1 MVGTFGGALEV
12 RKISAQDGK
21 LTAEVTGDVEKAQ
34 DGVLVIKRI
43 HVLHTLK
50 SAAANRETAERV
62 HRVYAE
68 RCPLYRSVKDA
79 IAVSSDLSFVA
90 E

>member
-21 LTAEVTGDVEKAQ
+21 LTAEVTGDVEKTD

-43 HVLHTLK
+43 HVQHTLK
-50 SAAANRETAERV
+50 SAESNRETAERV

-79 IAVSSDLSFVA
+79 IAVTSDLSFVPD
-90 E
+90 

>member
-12 RKISAQDGK
+12 RKISAQDGR
-21 LTAEVTGDVEKAQ
+21 LTAEVSGDVEKAD

-43 HVLHTLK
+43 HIRHTLK
-50 SAAANRETAERV
+50 SPAANRETAERV
-62 HRVYAE
+62 HGIYAD

-79 IAVSSDLSFVA
+79 IAVTSDLSFVA

>member
-12 RKISAQDGK
+12 RKINAQDGR
-21 LTAEVTGDVEKAQ
+21 LTAEITGDVEKGD
-34 DGVLVIKRI
+34 DGVLIIKRI
-43 HVLHTLK
+43 HVSHTLK
-50 SAAANRETAERV
+50 SAAANREAAERV
-62 HRVYAE
+62 HRVYAD

-79 IAVSSDLSFVA
+79 ISVTSDLSFVA

>member
-43 HVLHTLK
+43 HIQHTLK

-62 HRVYAE
+62 HGLYAE

-79 IAVSSDLSFVA
+79 IPVTSDLSFIA

>member
-21 LTAEVTGDVEKAQ
+21 LTAEVTGDVEKGD
-34 DGVLVIKRI
+34 DGVLIIKRI
-43 HVLHTLK
+43 HVRHTLK

-62 HRVYAE
+62 HGIYAN
-68 RCPLYRSVKDA
+68 RCPLYQSVKDS
-79 IAVSSDLSFVA
+79 IAVTSDLSFIA

>member
-1 MVGTFGGALEV
+1 
-12 RKISAQDGK
+12 
-21 LTAEVTGDVEKAQ
+21 VEKTD
-34 DGVLVIKRI
+34 DGVLIIKRI
-43 HVLHTLK
+43 HVQHTLK
-50 SAAANRETAERV
+50 SAESNRETAERA

-79 IAVSSDLSFVA
+79 IAVTSDLSFVP